1 MATAASL
8 LSVDGREDARR
19 AAIMRRAAVALREGV
34 LAAVERRAADLR
46 AVLLRA
52 AVLRAVVLR
61 AGLLRAA
68 ACFTP
73 RFLAAVLRAPCLRA
87 VVLRARE
94 EVRRVGD
101 ECVCPC

>member
-1 MATAASL
+1 LATAASL
-8 LSVDGREDARR
+8 LAVDGREDARR

-61 AGLLRAA
+61 AGRLRAA
-68 ACFTP
+68 AFFPTGFNTVG
-73 RFLAAVLRAPCLRA
+73 RGGGQES
-87 VVLRARE
+87 ARE
-94 EVRRVGD
+94 GKLWW
-101 ECVCPC
+101 CALHIKK